1 MILQK
6 KFWKKCKNCI
16 SIPFLI
22 WACSPESRV
31 TLYEHNIPTFENFAN
46 VHQLPNSDFTVIAL
60 SMKVKGG
67 SGGPASYRCRRAV
80 AVSY

>member
-1 MILQK
+1 M
-6 KFWKKCKNCI
+6 
-16 SIPFLI
+16 
-22 WACSPESRV
+22 

-46 VHQLPNSDFTVIAL
+46 VHQLPNSDFTLIAL